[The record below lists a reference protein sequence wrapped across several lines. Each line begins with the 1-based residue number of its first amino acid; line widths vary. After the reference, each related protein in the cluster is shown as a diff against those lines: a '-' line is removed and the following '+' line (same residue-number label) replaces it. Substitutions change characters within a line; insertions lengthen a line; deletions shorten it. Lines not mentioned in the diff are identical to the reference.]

1 MKHNRTRTCS
11 FDTIT
16 LEGSLFVADILEKAA
31 LGTASLQT
39 PADFALPRGLRLSDE
54 YGRAFQIAQAVWDK
68 FDKEKEFHSGREAS
82 HTRSF
87 MTEFFRDALGYT
99 SITELPPLTIGERT
113 WPALKEAAPGIPL
126 VIAPWTLSCDKADPL
141 FSITGEASYRKSAF
155 ALAQTLL
162 NASPEF
168 DWAFVTNGLVIR
180 LLHDSDSLVRPAYLE
195 FDLSVIM
202 REQRFPDFC
211 ALWRLFH
218 HSRANRASFAQNT
231 DTGMQRTVWDAWQAE
246 GAESGTRVRDGLRL
260 GVTRALIE
268 LGSGFLKAD
277 SPANRHLREALNA
290 GTLTRDDFYRELL
303 RLIYRFLFLFTLE
316 ERGLLHTQGDPEG
329 NLSPA
334 FRKAQ
339 SLYRSG
345 YSMARLRDRALR
357 ASASDRYGDLWQGV
371 QVVFRALR
379 SGVAALDLPA
389 LGGLFA
395 GNQCA
400 HLDDCALSNAALL
413 EAIRRLRW
421 AQVAG
426 SRSLIDYKNM
436 DTEEFGSVYESL
448 LELVPVVDLASRS
461 FGFVGVDAEG
471 GSTAGNARKTTGSYY
486 TPDSLVQELIKS
498 ALDPVIQEKLG
509 ASSAASPRPTG
520 PSTASPRPETGQAPL
535 PHSGLSVSVPGPEE
549 ALLSIA
555 VIDPACG
562 SGHFL
567 LAAARRLAEA
577 LATVRSDGGLRDGD
591 YRRALRE
598 VISRCIYGV
607 DLNPMAVELA
617 RTALWLE
624 GFEPGKP
631 LGFLDHHIRCGNS
644 LVGVSSLEVL
654 SKGIPDDAYKPLTG
668 DDKATSSALK
678 KRNKAEKDAAGQMG
692 LFDEPL
698 SKAQGELLMFHH
710 KLDAIDSE
718 SLASIESKEA
728 LFRTLTSSASFLQ
741 ARAAC
746 DVWTASFFIPKKP
759 GEPVPTSADV
769 RALTQGTGEGAF
781 QQGVRERSREAS
793 AQAAFFHWP
802 IEFPEIFHRA
812 TPGFDCV
819 LGNPPWERIKLQE
832 EEFFAARSPAIANAR
847 NKAERGAMIASLATS
862 AQSLDRELFSAFES
876 AKRIAEAASLFAHV
890 PGSDG
895 GRYPLTGIGDVNTY
909 ALFAELIYSLRSV
922 NGRAGFITP
931 SGIATDDSTKL
942 YFGHIATKGMLASF
956 YDFENREKLFPSVDS
971 RFKFALQTLAP
982 APLADFAFFLGNTGQ
997 LADAR
1002 RHFAL
1007 RADEFALINP
1017 NTRTCPVFRSARDAE
1032 ITKKVYT
1039 RVPVLIRDEECN
1051 PAGTVTRAGENP
1063 WGISFSRLFDMS
1075 NDSGLFRFEPA
1086 SGALPLYEAK
1096 MIHQFD
1102 HRWATYAAGS
1112 PLPAAARGS
1121 LQASLG
1127 DGDDAGVRNAREDE
1141 KANPDFAVRP
1151 RYWVDSREVIA
1162 RVTRLPQ
1169 SLVKPWLSADAA
1181 SLRAALDAFSHTPA
1195 AADHPRLSILPRAAS
1210 DADLLAAF
1218 EALAREESPGWL
1230 MGWRDICRAT
1240 DERTVIASVMPL
1252 AGVNHK
1258 MPLFKFS
1265 GKQPTYYFAL
1275 FLSNIISISFDF
1287 VARQKIGGT
1296 SLTYHYLKQF
1306 PVLPPQAYSPA
1317 DILFIVPRVLEL
1329 TYCSYDMAPWAR
1341 DIWNSGDGTLRA
1353 ALLAA
1358 SDGARGISE
1367 SWIPPAAELETT
1379 PWNPARLPPFPW
1391 NPDRRAT
1398 LRAQLD
1404 ARYARL
1410 YGLNREEL
1418 MYILDPASVMGE
1430 DYPSE
1435 TFRVLKNNETRD
1447 YGEYRTMR
1455 LVLDAWDEGE

>member
-1 MKHNRTRTCS
+1 MKNRAITFS
-11 FDTIT
+11 FDTMT
-16 LEGSLFVADILEKAA
+16 LEGSLFVADLLEKAA
-31 LGTASLQT
+31 LGSASHQS
-39 PADFALPRGLRLSDE
+39 PADYAVPRGLRLSDE
-54 YGRAFQIAQAVWDK
+54 YGRAYQIARAAYQS
-68 FDKEKEFHSGREAS
+68 FEQS
-82 HTRSF
+82 HDSRAF
-87 MTEFFRDALGYT
+87 LVELFRDVLGWH
-99 SITELPPLTIGERT
+99 SLDETEPQTIGDRLWPIRT
-113 WPALKEAAPGIPL
+113 TLAPGIPL
-126 VIAPWTLSCDKADPL
+126 VTAPAELPLDKAD
-141 FSITGEASYRKSAF
+141 EAF
-155 ALAQTLL
+155 AVPGEGRSKKSPFQLAQGYL
-162 NASPEF
+162 NASSEAE
-168 DWAFVTNGLVIR
+168 WAIVSNGRTVR
-180 LLHDSDSLVRPAYLE
+180 LLRDSQSLVRPAYLE
-195 FDLSVIM
+195 FDLETIL
-202 REQRFPDFC
+202 REERFPDFC
-211 ALWRLFH
+211 ALWRLLH
-218 HSRANRASFAQNT
+218 ASRAA
-231 DTGMQRTVWDAWQAE
+231 VWGQWRAE
-246 GAESGTRVRDGLRL
+246 GLESGTRVRDGLRD
-260 GVTRALIE
+260 GVTRALIA
-268 LGSGFLKAD
+268 LGAGFLSAE
-277 SPANRHLREALNA
+277 SPANETLREELNA
-290 GTLTRDDFYRELL
+290 GSFTRDEFYRELL
-303 RLIYRFLFLFTLE
+303 RLVYRFLFLFTIE
-316 ERGLLHTQGDPEG
+316 ERGLLHSAG
-329 NLSPA
+329 NA
-334 FRKAQ
+334 VA
-339 SLYRSG
+339 RSRYEDG

-357 ASASDRYGDLWQGV
+357 ASAADRYGDLWQGV

-379 SGVAALDLPA
+379 SGEAALDLPA

-395 GNQCA
+395 AHQCA
-400 HLDDCALSNAALL
+400 HLDECALSNASLL

-421 AQVAG
+421 AHVSG

-509 ASSAASPRPTG
+509 ASNAAPPHPTG
-520 PSTASPRPETGQAPL
+520 PSVPREKEPVGSFS
-535 PHSGLSVSVPGPEE
+535 HSTSVPGPEE

-577 LATVRSDGGLRDGD
+577 LASFRSDGGLRDGD

-654 SKGIPDDAYKPLTG
+654 SKGIPDDAFKPLTG
-668 DDKATSSALK
+668 DDKATASALK

-698 SKAQGELLMFHH
+698 SKAQGELLTLHH

-718 SLASIESKEA
+718 SLASIESKES

-793 AQAAFFHWP
+793 MDAAFFHWP

-862 AQSLDRELFSAFES
+862 AQPLDRELFSAFES
-876 AKRIAEAASLFAHV
+876 AKRIAEAASIFAHV
-890 PGSDG
+890 PGPDG

-909 ALFAELIYSLRSV
+909 ALFAELIHSLRSV

-942 YFGHIATKGMLASF
+942 YFAHIATKGSLASF
-956 YDFENREKLFPSVDS
+956 YDFENREALFPGVHRS
-971 RFKFALQTLAP
+971 FKFALQTLGP

-997 LADAR
+997 LADGR
-1002 RHFAL
+1002 RHFTL
-1007 RADEFALINP
+1007 SADEFALINP

-1032 ITKKVYT
+1032 ITKKIYAN
-1039 RVPVLIRDEECN
+1039 VPVLIRDEECT
-1051 PAGTVTRAGENP
+1051 PAGTVTRVGENP
-1063 WGISFSRLFDMS
+1063 WGIRFQTMFHMS
-1075 NDSGLFRFEPA
+1075 NDSSLFRFEPA
-1086 SGALPLYEAK
+1086 SGTLPLYEAK

-1102 HRWATYAAGS
+1102 HRWATYAG
-1112 PLPAAARGS
+1112 AAVSTRGS
-1121 LQASLG
+1121 SD
-1127 DGDDAGVRNAREDE
+1127 DGDESSGVRNAHEDE

-1169 SLVKPWLSADAA
+1169 SLVKPWLAVDAA

-1195 AADHPRLSILPRAAS
+1195 AADFPRLSTLPQAAS

-1218 EALAREESPGWL
+1218 ETLAREESPGWL
-1230 MGWRDICRAT
+1230 MGFRNITNAT
-1240 DERTVIASVMPL
+1240 NERSVISTVIPL
-1252 AGVNHK
+1252 AAAGN
-1258 MPLFKFS
+1258 S
-1265 GKQPTYYFAL
+1265 FAL
-1275 FLSNIISISFDF
+1275 TVFDKPISTFNYAILLACLDSLVVDF
-1287 VARQKIGGT
+1287 VTRLKVGGT
-1296 SLTYHYLKQF
+1296 NFNYFYVKQL
-1306 PVLPPQAYSPA
+1306 PVLPPQSYSSS

-1329 TYCSYDMAPWAR
+1329 TYCSYDMAPWAQ
-1341 DIWNSGDGTLRA
+1341 DIWASGDGNLRA

-1358 SDGARGISE
+1358 SDGARGVGE

-1391 NPDRRAT
+1391 NPERRAT

-1410 YGLNREEL
+1410 YGLTREEL
-1418 MYILDPASVMGE
+1418 MYILDPASVMGD

-1435 TFRVLKNNETRD
+1435 TFRVLKNNEMRD

-1455 LVLDAWDEGE
+1455 LVLEAWDEEEG

>member
-1 MKHNRTRTCS
+1 MKNKSITFS
-11 FDTIT
+11 FDTMT
-16 LEGSLFVADILEKAA
+16 LEGSLFVADLLEKAA
-31 LGTASLQT
+31 LGSASHQS
-39 PADFALPRGLRLSDE
+39 PADYAVPRGLRLSDE
-54 YGRAFQIAQAVWDK
+54 YGRAYQIARAAWQS
-68 FDKEKEFHSGREAS
+68 FEQS
-82 HTRSF
+82 HDSRAF
-87 MTEFFRDALGYT
+87 LVELFRDVLGWH
-99 SITELPPLTIGERT
+99 SLAETEPQTIGDRLWPIRT
-113 WPALKEAAPGIPL
+113 TLAPGIPL
-126 VIAPWTLSCDKADPL
+126 VTAPAELPLDKAD
-141 FSITGEASYRKSAF
+141 EAF
-155 ALAQTLL
+155 AVPGEGRSKKSPFQLAQGYL
-162 NASPEF
+162 NASSEAE
-168 DWAFVTNGLVIR
+168 WAIVSNGRTVR
-180 LLHDSDSLVRPAYLE
+180 LLRDSQSLVRPAYLE
-195 FDLSVIM
+195 FDLETIL
-202 REQRFPDFC
+202 REERFPDFC
-211 ALWRLFH
+211 ALWRLLH
-218 HSRANRASFAQNT
+218 ASRAA
-231 DTGMQRTVWDAWQAE
+231 VWGQWRAE
-246 GAESGTRVRDGLRL
+246 GLESGTRVRDGLRD
-260 GVTRALIE
+260 GVTRALIA
-268 LGSGFLKAD
+268 LGAGFLSAE
-277 SPANRHLREALNA
+277 SPANETLREELNA
-290 GTLTRDDFYRELL
+290 GSFTRDEFYRELL
-303 RLIYRFLFLFTLE
+303 RLVYRFLFLFTLE
-316 ERGLLHTQGDPEG
+316 ERGLLHTQPD
-329 NLSPA
+329 
-334 FRKAQ
+334 
-339 SLYRSG
+339 LYAARERYEEG

-379 SGVAALDLPA
+379 SGEAALDLPA

-395 GNQCA
+395 AHQCA
-400 HLDDCALSNAALL
+400 HLDECALSNASLL

-421 AQVAG
+421 AHVSG

-509 ASSAASPRPTG
+509 ASNAAPPHPTG
-520 PSTASPRPETGQAPL
+520 PSVPREKEPVGSFS
-535 PHSGLSVSVPGPEE
+535 HSTSVPGPEE

-577 LATVRSDGGLRDGD
+577 LASFRSDGGLRDGD

-654 SKGIPDDAYKPLTG
+654 SKGIPDDAFKPLTG
-668 DDKATSSALK
+668 DDKATASALK

-698 SKAQGELLMFHH
+698 SKAQGELLTLHH

-718 SLASIESKEA
+718 SLASIESKES

-746 DVWTASFFIPKKP
+746 DVWTASFFIPKRP

-793 AQAAFFHWP
+793 MDAAFFHWP
-802 IEFPEIFHRA
+802 IEFPEIFHRT

-847 NKAERGAMIASLATS
+847 NKAERGTMIASLATS

-890 PGSDG
+890 SGAEG

-909 ALFAELIYSLRSV
+909 ALFAELIHSLRSV

-942 YFGHIATKGMLASF
+942 YFAHIATKGSLASF
-956 YDFENREKLFPSVDS
+956 YDFENREALFPGVHRS
-971 RFKFALQTLAP
+971 FKFALQTLGP

-1002 RHFAL
+1002 RHFTL

-1017 NTRTCPVFRSARDAE
+1017 NTRTCPVFRSARDAG
-1032 ITKKVYT
+1032 ITKKIYAK
-1039 RVPVLIRDEECN
+1039 VPVLIRDEECN
-1051 PAGTVTRAGENP
+1051 PAGTIIRAAENP
-1063 WGISFSRLFDMS
+1063 WGIRFQTMFHMS
-1075 NDSGLFRFEPA
+1075 NDSGLFCFEPA
-1086 SGALPLYEAK
+1086 SGSLPLYEAK

-1102 HRWATYAAGS
+1102 HRWATYAPGA
-1112 PLPAAARGS
+1112 PLPATVRLS
-1121 LQASLG
+1121 
-1127 DGDDAGVRNAREDE
+1127 DGDDDAAGVRNAREDE

-1169 SLVKPWLSADAA
+1169 SLVKPWLAGDAA

-1195 AADHPRLSILPRAAS
+1195 AADHPRLSTLQRAAG
-1210 DADLLAAF
+1210 DTDLLAAF
-1218 EALAREESPGWL
+1218 ETLAREESPGWL
-1230 MGWRDICRAT
+1230 MGWRDITNAT
-1240 DERTVIASVMPL
+1240 NERTVIASVMPL
-1252 AGVNHK
+1252 AGVGNNL
-1258 MPLFKFS
+1258 PLMLFT
-1265 GKQPTYYFAL
+1265 PTIPTTKHACL
-1275 FLSNIISISFDF
+1275 VGNLDSTVLDF
-1287 VARQKIGGT
+1287 VARHKVGGT
-1296 SLTYHYLKQF
+1296 HLNYFVYKQL
-1306 PVLPPQAYSPA
+1306 PVLPPQSYSSS

-1329 TYCSYDMAPWAR
+1329 TYCSYDMAPWAQ
-1341 DIWNSGDGTLRA
+1341 DIWASGDGSLRA

-1358 SDGARGISE
+1358 SDCARGIRE

-1391 NPDRRAT
+1391 NPDRRAR

-1410 YGLNREEL
+1410 YGLTREEL

-1435 TFRVLKNNETRD
+1435 TFRVLKNNEMRD

-1455 LVLDAWDEGE
+1455 LVLEAWDEGEG

>member
-1 MKHNRTRTCS
+1 MKNKSITFS
-11 FDTIT
+11 FDTMT
-16 LEGSLFVADILEKAA
+16 LEGSLFVADLLEKAA
-31 LGTASLQT
+31 LGSASHQS
-39 PADFALPRGLRLSDE
+39 PADYAVPRGLRLSDE
-54 YGRAFQIAQAVWDK
+54 YGRAYQIARAAWQS
-68 FDKEKEFHSGREAS
+68 FEQS
-82 HTRSF
+82 HDSRAF
-87 MTEFFRDALGYT
+87 LVEFFRDVLGWH
-99 SITELPPLTIGERT
+99 SLAETEPKPIGDRLWPIRT
-113 WPALKEAAPGIPL
+113 TLAPGIPL
-126 VIAPWTLSCDKADPL
+126 VTAPAELPLDKADEDFAVP
-141 FSITGEASYRKSAF
+141 GEGRSKKSPF
-155 ALAQTLL
+155 QLAQGYL
-162 NASPEF
+162 NASSEAE
-168 DWAFVTNGLVIR
+168 WAIVSNGRTVR
-180 LLHDSDSLVRPAYLE
+180 LLRDSQSLVRPAYLE
-195 FDLSVIM
+195 FDLETIL
-202 REQRFPDFC
+202 REERFPDFC
-211 ALWRLFH
+211 ALWRLLH
-218 HSRANRASFAQNT
+218 ASRAA
-231 DTGMQRTVWDAWQAE
+231 VWGHWRAE
-246 GAESGTRVRDGLRL
+246 GLESGTRVRDGLRD
-260 GVTRALIE
+260 GVTRALIA
-268 LGSGFLKAD
+268 LGAGFLSAE
-277 SPANRHLREALNA
+277 SPANETLREELNA
-290 GTLTRDDFYRELL
+290 GSFTRDEFYRELL
-303 RLIYRFLFLFTLE
+303 RLVYRFLFLFTIE
-316 ERGLLHTQGDPEG
+316 ERGLLHSAG
-329 NLSPA
+329 NA
-334 FRKAQ
+334 VA
-339 SLYRSG
+339 RSRYEDG

-379 SGVAALDLPA
+379 SGESALDLPA

-395 GNQCA
+395 AHQCA
-400 HLDDCALSNAALL
+400 HLDECALSNASLL

-421 AQVAG
+421 AHVSG

-509 ASSAASPRPTG
+509 ASNAAPPHPTG
-520 PSTASPRPETGQAPL
+520 PSVPREKEPVGSFS
-535 PHSGLSVSVPGPEE
+535 HSTSVPGPEE

-577 LATVRSDGGLRDGD
+577 LASIRSDGGLHDGD

-654 SKGIPDDAYKPLTG
+654 SKGIPDDAFKPLTG
-668 DDKATSSALK
+668 DDKATASALK

-698 SKAQGELLMFHH
+698 SKAQGELLTLHH

-718 SLASIESKEA
+718 SLASIESKES

-746 DVWTASFFIPKKP
+746 DVWTASFFIPKRP

-793 AQAAFFHWP
+793 MDAAFFHWP
-802 IEFPEIFHRA
+802 IEFPEIFHRT

-847 NKAERGAMIASLATS
+847 NKAERGALIASLATS

-890 PGSDG
+890 SGAEG

-909 ALFAELIYSLRSV
+909 ALFAELIHSLRSV

-942 YFGHIATKGMLASF
+942 YFAHIATKGMLASF
-956 YDFENREKLFPSVDS
+956 YDFENREALFPGVHRS
-971 RFKFALQTLAP
+971 FKFALQTLGP
-982 APLADFAFFLGNTGQ
+982 APRADFAFFLGNTGQ
-997 LADAR
+997 LADSR
-1002 RHFAL
+1002 RHFTL
-1007 RADEFALINP
+1007 RPDEFALINP

-1032 ITKKVYT
+1032 ITKNIYAK
-1039 RVPVLIRDEECN
+1039 VPVLIRDEECN
-1051 PAGTVTRAGENP
+1051 PAGTVTRVGENP
-1063 WGISFSRLFDMS
+1063 WGIRFQTMFHMS
-1075 NDSGLFRFEPA
+1075 NDSSLFRFEPA
-1086 SGALPLYEAK
+1086 SGSLPLYEAK

-1102 HRWATYAAGS
+1102 HRWATYAPGA
-1112 PLPAAARGS
+1112 PLPAAARS
-1121 LQASLG
+1121 PD
-1127 DGDDAGVRNAREDE
+1127 DGDESSGVRNAREDE

-1169 SLVKPWLSADAA
+1169 SLVKPWLAGDAA
-1181 SLRAALDAFSHTPA
+1181 SLRAALDAFSHTPV
-1195 AADHPRLSILPRAAS
+1195 AADHPRLATLQRAAG
-1210 DADLLAAF
+1210 DTDLLAAF
-1218 EALAREESPGWL
+1218 ETLAREESPGWL
-1230 MGWRDICRAT
+1230 MGWRRNT
-1240 DERTVIASVMPL
+1240 NTTNERTTISTVFPCVAAGDSIFLFSSTQTTVLTSLLLGVLNSIPLDFIARL
-1252 AGVNHK
+1252 KLGGVN
-1258 MPLFKFS
+1258 FS
-1265 GKQPTYYFAL
+1265 FY
-1275 FLSNIISISFDF
+1275 
-1287 VARQKIGGT
+1287 
-1296 SLTYHYLKQF
+1296 YLKQL
-1306 PVLPPQAYSPA
+1306 PVLPPQAYSTD

-1329 TYCSYDMAPWAR
+1329 TYCSYDMAPWAQ
-1341 DIWNSGDGTLRA
+1341 DIWASGDGTLRA

-1358 SDGARGISE
+1358 SDGARGVGE
-1367 SWIPPAAELETT
+1367 SWIPPAAELDTA
-1379 PWNPARLPPFPW
+1379 PWDPARLPPFPW
-1391 NPDRRAT
+1391 NPDRRAR

-1435 TFRVLKNNETRD
+1435 TFRVLKNNEMRD

-1455 LVLDAWDEGE
+1455 LVLDAWDEEEAK

>member
-1 MKHNRTRTCS
+1 MKNKSITFS
-11 FDTIT
+11 FDTMT
-16 LEGSLFVADILEKAA
+16 LEGSLFVADLLEKAA
-31 LGTASLQT
+31 LGSASHQS
-39 PADFALPRGLRLSDE
+39 PADYAVPRGLRLSDE
-54 YGRAFQIAQAVWDK
+54 YGRAYQIARAAWQS
-68 FDKEKEFHSGREAS
+68 FEQS
-82 HTRSF
+82 HDSRAF
-87 MTEFFRDALGYT
+87 LVEFFRDVLGWH
-99 SITELPPLTIGERT
+99 SLAETEPKPIGDRLWPIRT
-113 WPALKEAAPGIPL
+113 TLAPGIPL
-126 VIAPWTLSCDKADPL
+126 VTAPAELPLDKADEDFAVP
-141 FSITGEASYRKSAF
+141 GEGRSKKSPF
-155 ALAQTLL
+155 QLAQGYL
-162 NASPEF
+162 NASSEAE
-168 DWAFVTNGLVIR
+168 WAIVSNGRTVR
-180 LLHDSDSLVRPAYLE
+180 LLRDSQSLVRPAYLE
-195 FDLSVIM
+195 FDLETIL
-202 REQRFPDFC
+202 REERFPDFC
-211 ALWRLFH
+211 ALWRVLH
-218 HSRANRASFAQNT
+218 ASRAA
-231 DTGMQRTVWDAWQAE
+231 VWGQWRAE
-246 GAESGTRVRDGLRL
+246 GLESGTRVRDGLRD
-260 GVTRALIE
+260 GVTRALIA
-268 LGSGFLKAD
+268 LGAGFLSAE
-277 SPANRHLREALNA
+277 SPANETLREELNA
-290 GTLTRDDFYRELL
+290 GSFTRDEFYRELL
-303 RLIYRFLFLFTLE
+303 RLVYRFLFLFTIE
-316 ERGLLHTQGDPEG
+316 ERGLLHSAG
-329 NLSPA
+329 NA
-334 FRKAQ
+334 VA
-339 SLYRSG
+339 RSRYEDG

-379 SGVAALDLPA
+379 SGEAALDLPA

-395 GNQCA
+395 AHQCA
-400 HLDDCALSNAALL
+400 HLDECALSNASLL

-421 AQVAG
+421 AHVSG

-509 ASSAASPRPTG
+509 ASNAAPPHPTG
-520 PSTASPRPETGQAPL
+520 PSVPREKEPVGSFS
-535 PHSGLSVSVPGPEE
+535 HSTSVPGPEE

-577 LATVRSDGGLRDGD
+577 LASIRSDGGLHDGD

-654 SKGIPDDAYKPLTG
+654 SKGIPDDAFKPLTG

-698 SKAQGELLMFHH
+698 SKAQSELLTLHH

-718 SLASIESKEA
+718 SLASIKSKEA

-781 QQGVRERSREAS
+781 QQGVRDRSREAS
-793 AQAAFFHWP
+793 MDAAFFHWP
-802 IEFPEIFHRA
+802 IEFPEIFHRT

-819 LGNPPWERIKLQE
+819 LGNPPWEVSQLNE
-832 EEFFAARSPAIANAR
+832 EEFFSSCSPRIALLAGDARKKEIALLETNDQELWT
-847 NKAERGAMIASLATS
+847 KF
-862 AQSLDRELFSAFES
+862 LDAKRQFES
-876 AKRIAEAASLFAHV
+876 SNLFFKASERFN
-890 PGSDG
+890 
-895 GRYPLTGIGDVNTY
+895 LTANGKLNTY
-909 ALFAELIYSLRSV
+909 ALFAELIHSLRSRT
-922 NGRAGFITP
+922 GRAGFITP

-942 YFGHIATKGMLASF
+942 YFAHIATKGRLVSF
-956 YDFENREKLFPSVDS
+956 YDFENREALFPGVHRS
-971 RFKFALQTLAP
+971 FKFALQTLGP

-997 LADAR
+997 LADSR
-1002 RHFAL
+1002 RHFTL

-1017 NTRTCPVFRSARDAE
+1017 NTRTCPVFRAIRDAE
-1032 ITKKVYT
+1032 ITKKIYAKA
-1039 RVPVLIRDEECN
+1039 PVLIREEECS
-1051 PAGTVTRAGENP
+1051 PDGKITRAEENP
-1063 WGISFSRLFDMS
+1063 WGISFKQ
-1075 NDSGLFRFEPA
+1075 GLFNMTSNSDLFMVEPS
-1086 SGALPLYEAK
+1086 SGTLPLYEAK

-1102 HRWATYAAGS
+1102 HRWATYAPGS
-1112 PLPAAARGS
+1112 PLPAASRS
-1121 LQASLG
+1121 S
-1127 DGDDAGVRNAREDE
+1127 DGDDDAAGVRNAREDE

-1169 SLVKPWLSADAA
+1169 SLVKPWLAVDAA

-1195 AADHPRLSILPRAAS
+1195 AADHPRLSTLPQAAS

-1218 EALAREESPGWL
+1218 ETLAREESPGWL

-1252 AGVNHK
+1252 AGTGDTLLL
-1258 MPLFKFS
+1258 MF
-1265 GKQPTYYFAL
+1265 PTKGDYYQHACL
-1275 FLSNIISISFDF
+1275 LGDQNSLVHDF
-1287 VARQKIGGT
+1287 IARQKVGGT
-1296 SLTYHYLKQF
+1296 HLKYHVKKQLTNLSPQVYSL
-1306 PVLPPQAYSPA
+1306 A

-1329 TYCSYDMAPWAR
+1329 TYCSYDMAPWAQ
-1341 DIWNSGDGTLRA
+1341 DIWASGDGNLRA

-1358 SDGARGISE
+1358 SDGARGVGE
-1367 SWIPPAAELETT
+1367 SWIPPAAELDAA
-1379 PWNPARLPPFPW
+1379 PWDPARLPPFPW
-1391 NPDRRAT
+1391 NAERRAT

-1435 TFRVLKNNETRD
+1435 TFRVLKNNEMRD

-1455 LVLDAWDEGE
+1455 LVLEAWDEEEG